1 MPVFQLS
8 DELIFPPAEL
18 AEASGLL
25 AVGGDLRP
33 ERLLLAYAQG
43 IFPWPQEGELLAWF
57 SPDPRMVLRARDLHV
72 SRRLR
77 RTLQQRRFE
86 VRLDTAFRDV
96 IEHCARIER
105 KGQRGTWITRDMIDA
120 YCRLHEL
127 GYVHSAEAWR
137 EGALVG
143 GIYGVWLGGV
153 FTGESMFALVPDAS
167 KVALVTL
174 VRQLERWGCDLLDAQ
189 VYSEHL
195 ARLGAT
201 EWPRRRFLEELR
213 RQAPPPL
220 SLAPGRRWRLDADL
234 WPGATA

>member
-18 AEASGLL
+18 AEESGLL
-25 AVGGDLRP
+25 AVGGDLSVA
-33 ERLLLAYAQG
+33 RLLLAYSQG
-43 IFPWPQEGELLAWF
+43 IFPWPHDDLLAWF

-77 RTLQQRRFE
+77 RTLRQGRFE
-86 VRLDTAFRDV
+86 VRLDTALRDV
-96 IEHCARIER
+96 IQHCARVAR
-105 KGQRGTWITRDMIDA
+105 RGQRGTWITPAMIDA

-127 GYVHSAEAWR
+127 GYVHSAEAWQ
-137 EGALVG
+137 EGRLVG
-143 GIYGVWLGGV
+143 GIYGVWLGRV

-189 VYSEHL
+189 VHSEHV

-201 EWPRRRFLEELR
+201 EWPRRRFLQVLR
-213 RQAPPPL
+213 QQPRQPPTPPT
-220 SLAPGRRWRLDADL
+220 PGRRWHLDADL
-234 WPGATA
+234 GAPAPR